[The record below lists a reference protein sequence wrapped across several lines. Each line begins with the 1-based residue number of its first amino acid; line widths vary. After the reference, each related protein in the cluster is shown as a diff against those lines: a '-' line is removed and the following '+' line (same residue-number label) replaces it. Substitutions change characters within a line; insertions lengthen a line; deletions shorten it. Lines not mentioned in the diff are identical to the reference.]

1 LKLWQIVIGIVL
13 FLLSS
18 FVAEMAAA
26 AGISIMF
33 QGQDYAVDVT
43 TKVLDVLAGS
53 LLVWGVLDLKKGKR
67 K

>member
-1 LKLWQIVIGIVL
+1 MKLWQIVIGIVL

-53 LLVWGVLDLKKGKR
+53 MLVWGVLDIKKKGR
-67 K
+67 R